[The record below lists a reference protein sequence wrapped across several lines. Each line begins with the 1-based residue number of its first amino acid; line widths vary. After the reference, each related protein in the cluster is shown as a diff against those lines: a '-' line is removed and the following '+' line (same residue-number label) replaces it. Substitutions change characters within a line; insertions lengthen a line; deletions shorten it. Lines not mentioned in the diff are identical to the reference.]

1 MKTGQASLRLVGR
14 ALRRSVQLSVH
25 ESRVQQSEHG
35 CQAQQQCEGDMV
47 SAGVTSSDSLP
58 GRVIIAV
65 FLPRPARPF
74 SHDGERPR
82 LVSFVH
88 GILMIYP
95 FLLPCPRAWRVL
107 WARALC
113 LTMREV
119 TEWAKLTE

>member
-1 MKTGQASLRLVGR
+1 MKTCQASLRLVGR
-14 ALRRSVQLSVH
+14 ALQRSVQPSVH
-25 ESRVQQSEHG
+25 ERRVQQSEHG
-35 CQAQQQCEGDMV
+35 CQAQPQGEDDMV
-47 SAGVTSSDSLP
+47 SAGGASSDSLP

-88 GILMIYP
+88 GTLMIYP
-95 FLLPCPRAWRVL
+95 FLHPCPRAWRVL
-107 WARALC
+107 CARALC

-119 TEWAKLTE
+119 TECVKLTE